1 MSRRDWVGPE
11 EAVEDIML
19 ELADTRRA
27 IVMLLLLNSGASCRN
42 EYDMASLHSGLLYLE
57 LGCGKQAAKHG

>member
-19 ELADTRRA
+19 ECA
-27 IVMLLLLNSGASCRN
+27 IVMEEGAVGMN
-42 EYDMASLHSGLLYLE
+42 T
-57 LGCGKQAAKHG
+57 

>member
-11 EAVEDIML
+11 EAAEDIML

-27 IVMLLLLNSGASCRN
+27 IVMLLLLNSGAV
-42 EYDMASLHSGLLYLE
+42 E
-57 LGCGKQAAKHG
+57 